1 MTAPVTTRVLINTTG
16 RGILLS
22 GEAEQWLR
30 EHGYERQSRESTGRR
45 HDDGGWENYLPE
57 GVRASDDGNADGNAD
72 DEDFSVGPSRMATDE
87 ERQTAMDTWIDAI
100 EPTSWDSWRHSPA
113 LLACFDALGT
123 AMTPVPGEFPG
134 VAAPVAGWQYE
145 FTDVPPQ
152 SLVTVTVAG
161 SYYRLNHA
169 ADDGAG
175 PGERVEVPTA
185 EESGWHPASDWD
197 ESDQAHGLLW
207 VNIATAV
214 DDLDGGALLSTYRNQ
229 LLVLLTPA
237 GPGERAGLLA
247 DGLGSR

>member
-1 MTAPVTTRVLINTTG
+1 MNAPVTTRVLINTTG

-45 HDDGGWENYLPE
+45 HHDGGWENCLPE
-57 GVRASDDGNADGNAD
+57 GVRAADDGNADDG
-72 DEDFSVGPSRMATDE
+72 DFSVWPSRMATDE
-87 ERQTAMDTWIDAI
+87 ERQTAMQTWIDAI

-123 AMTPVPGEFPG
+123 AMTPEPGEFPG
-134 VAAPVAGWQYE
+134 VAAPVAGWQYV

-161 SYYRLNHA
+161 PYYRLNHA
-169 ADDGAG
+169 VDDGAM

-197 ESDQAHGLLW
+197 ESDQARGLLW
-207 VNIATAV
+207 VTIATAV

-237 GPGERAGLLA
+237 VHGERAGLLA
-247 DGLGSR
+247 DGPGSR